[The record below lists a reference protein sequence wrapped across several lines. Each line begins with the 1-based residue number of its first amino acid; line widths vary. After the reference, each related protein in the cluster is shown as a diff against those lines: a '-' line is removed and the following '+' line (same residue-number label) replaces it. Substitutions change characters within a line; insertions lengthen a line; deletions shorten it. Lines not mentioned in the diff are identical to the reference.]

1 MYRVIGVLLATLTAL
16 SAQASIDKTKPL
28 LAVVLA
34 HGDPDHYGGVT
45 NLIAGND
52 IPVTDCFA
60 LLAPLGAHPVASD
73 PAANEQGLKFPRV
86 QGALR

>member
-1 MYRVIGVLLATLTAL
+1 MYRVIGALLVTLAAL
-16 SAQASIDKTKPL
+16 SAQASIDKTKPP

-34 HGDPDHYGGVT
+34 YGDPDHYGAVT

-52 IPVTDCFA
+52 IPVMDYFP
-60 LLAPLGAHPVASD
+60 LLAPLGAHPVASE
-73 PAANEQGLKFPRV
+73 PAANEQGLKCRV